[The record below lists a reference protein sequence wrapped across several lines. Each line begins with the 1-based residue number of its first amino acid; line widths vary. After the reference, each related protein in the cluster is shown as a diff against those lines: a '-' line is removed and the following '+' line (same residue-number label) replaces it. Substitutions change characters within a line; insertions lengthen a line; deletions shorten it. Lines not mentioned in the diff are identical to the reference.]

1 MSKRL
6 LEEATIRKFMK
17 LAGTQPLANSF
28 VSNLKEDVKSD
39 KAEVDKEID
48 KLKGFDPLGLKKKKK
63 EELTEIDELAD
74 EMGEEPEVD
83 ELADEMGEEEI
94 DVDEEAME
102 AEAEID
108 SDDGEVTLEP
118 EEAEVLKGVLE
129 KLLSAMGEEDEG
141 EEELDMEMDME
152 MDMEEMPAEEEGEEM
167 PAEEEG
173 EEMPDELM
181 ENLIKRISARVA
193 KRLLEVEK

>member
-63 EELTEIDELAD
+63 EELT
-74 EMGEEPEVD
+74 EVD

-167 PAEEEG
+167 P
-173 EEMPDELM
+173 DELM